1 MTAHSPITVL
11 KLGGELIEAPADRA
25 RTADQAAALAAN
37 GALVVVHGGGKAIDA
52 ELARR
57 GIEPVKRDGIRV
69 TDAATLDTVVAVLA
83 GTANTSLVAALGAR
97 GVRAV
102 GLTGADAGLGICERV
117 TGMETVSG
125 AVVDPG
131 LVGRPVGA
139 GDAALLLHLCE
150 AGYVPV
156 IASIGVTASGE
167 LLNVNADVMAAHV
180 AAAAGAARLLVAGG
194 TAGVLDGN
202 GKRIESLDTRA
213 LDAMLA
219 DGTATAG
226 MIAKL
231 QACRTA
237 RNAGVGDVRIV
248 DGRSAGF
255 EMGTAVR

>member
-1 MTAHSPITVL
+1 MNVTVL

-25 RTADQAAALAAN
+25 RTADAVAALAKTTT
-37 GALVVVHGGGKAIDA
+37 LVVVHGGGKAIDA

-69 TDAATLDTVVAVLA
+69 TDEPTLDTVVAVLA

-97 GVRAV
+97 GLRAV
-102 GLTGADAGLGICERV
+102 GLTGADGGLATCERV

-139 GDAALLLHLCE
+139 GNAQLLLDLCS

-156 IASIGVTASGE
+156 IASIGVLGDQ

-180 AAAAGAARLLVAGG
+180 AAAVGASRLLVAGG
-194 TAGVLDGN
+194 TPGVLDGA
-202 GKRIESLDTRA
+202 GKRIESLDAQA
-213 LDAMLA
+213 LDAMVA

-231 QACRTA
+231 LACRTA
-237 RNAGVGDVRIV
+237 RDAGVGDVRIV
-248 DGRSAGF
+248 DGRSASF
-255 EMGTAVR
+255 EMGTALR